1 MRGHQKEKGA
11 SEVLRAAL
19 NQNEPELLE
28 TKEDSGQK
36 LRLCEKIK
44 ISPKP
49 GLLIRQM
56 KINLAVDKIKK
67 RQQKDNIQN

>member
-1 MRGHQKEKGA
+1 M
-11 SEVLRAAL
+11 
-19 NQNEPELLE
+19 NQNDPELLE

-56 KINLAVDKIKK
+56 KINLAVDKRKK
-67 RQQKDNIQN
+67 R